1 LARQREDAATAMTRT
16 LRRLAVGVCVAG
28 ALALFALWRID
39 SPRVERLR
47 MAVVDALGPG
57 LALTGAPIAELVA
70 LAEDWGRFGDLDR
83 QNRELRREIERLR
96 AWRDAAAELE
106 RENAQLRALNNVR
119 LAPRTGYATGEI
131 VADGRGP
138 FAHSAVVNIGARDGV
153 EDGAAA
159 VDGEGLVGRVVGV
172 GEQSARILLLTD
184 FSSRLPVKILP
195 SGRRAILAGDA
206 TAAPQLLFLATT
218 EGVSIGDRV
227 VTSGD
232 GGVTPPDMPVGLV
245 AALGERMARV
255 SLASD
260 YSRLEFVRVLRWRRE
275 RPVDAPGELI
285 LPERFETAPAPV
297 VGEAIAPPPHGA
309 GD

>member
-1 LARQREDAATAMTRT
+1 MTRA
-16 LRRLAVGVCVAG
+16 LRRIVVAACAAG
-28 ALALFALWRID
+28 SLGLFALWRID
-39 SPRVERLR
+39 NPRIERLR
-47 MAVVDALGPG
+47 MTVADALAPG
-57 LALTGAPIAELVA
+57 FDLTGGAIAQAVA
-70 LAEDWGRFGDLDR
+70 LAEDWRRFRDVDS

-96 AWRDAAAELE
+96 AWREAAAELE
-106 RENAQLRALNNVR
+106 RENARLRALNNVR

-131 VADGRGP
+131 VADGRGA
-138 FAHSAVVNIGARDGV
+138 FGHSALVNVGARDGV

-159 VDGEGLVGRVVGV
+159 VDGEGVVGRVVGV

-184 FSSRLPVKILP
+184 FSSRLPVKVLP

-245 AALGERMARV
+245 AALGERTARV

-285 LPERFETAPAPV
+285 LPERFDAPAPV
-297 VGEAIAPPPHGA
+297 AGNAATAAPA
-309 GD
+309 GTGD